1 MRVYRI
7 FRLLRGDRR
16 VMRRETLRK
25 GRGGVRRRGHQSTS
39 SKDET
44 RLRAAGAMGGRRDEK
59 RYERGGAAFA
69 TRASVNIIQRTK
81 HGYAPQARPPER
93 SGASGPRERRRWG
106 VRRDEKRYEK
116 GGTAFATRASV
127 NIIQRTKRGYAPQAR
142 PVKRSGASG
151 PRERRRWGVRRD
163 EKRDEKG
170 GRRSPPGHQSTS
182 FKGRNDGYAPQA
194 RPPERSGASGPRER
208 RRRGVRRGEAP
219 RSREDARSITDD
231 RCSASAACR
240 DDDQQHEYED
250 GDCSDGD
257 PDGARIPCAAAAV
270 NVDVHLRRLRRLG

>member
-59 RYERGGAAFA
+59 RYEKGGAAFA

-81 HGYAPQARPPER
+81 H
-93 SGASGPRERRRWG
+93 
-106 VRRDEKRYEK
+106 
-116 GGTAFATRASV
+116 
-127 NIIQRTKRGYAPQAR
+127 
-142 PVKRSGASG
+142 
-151 PRERRRWGVRRD
+151 
-163 EKRDEKG
+163 
-170 GRRSPPGHQSTS
+170 
-182 FKGRNDGYAPQA
+182 GYAPQA